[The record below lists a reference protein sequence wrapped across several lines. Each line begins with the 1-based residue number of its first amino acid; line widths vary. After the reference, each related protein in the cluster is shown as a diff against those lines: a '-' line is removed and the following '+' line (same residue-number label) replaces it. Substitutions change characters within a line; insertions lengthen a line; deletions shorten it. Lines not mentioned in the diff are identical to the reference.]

1 MPLPAPTV
9 TAALSYYPHSS
20 QTWEERHPFHL
31 QSLLLEG
38 IYDMSFFIRIL
49 FYFERE
55 GGLYSILWLLQ
66 GRCYSRK
73 IYCGGMGFRSFFY
86 RWGSKNRLHSSST
99 EIFKILYMVQTKIF
113 CWCDLL
119 VFFFL
124 NHRVFVK
131 KKSLQFCIIWLYWM
145 ICWQFPL
152 VGWQERKLMMK
163 VSTMTH
169 CLSIQK
175 MPLNLWKF
183 KHSFPSCY
191 IHRMWLPLQNSKL
204 CFV

>member
-1 MPLPAPTV
+1 
-9 TAALSYYPHSS
+9 
-20 QTWEERHPFHL
+20 
-31 QSLLLEG
+31 
-38 IYDMSFFIRIL
+38 
-49 FYFERE
+49 
-55 GGLYSILWLLQ
+55 
-66 GRCYSRK
+66 
-73 IYCGGMGFRSFFY
+73 
-86 RWGSKNRLHSSST
+86 
-99 EIFKILYMVQTKIF
+99 
-113 CWCDLL
+113 
-119 VFFFL
+119 
-124 NHRVFVK
+124 
-131 KKSLQFCIIWLYWM
+131 M

-204 CFV
+204 CVLCKGIGSHCVKEFLAFIQMHLHAYLYVSLFKNLFFYCSQSFMNSSFILAFLNALIFFPSLQHGCVSSFYSGALLYLPFDLTSPLFWSDLSVDKNPYCNYLMFNNRVLR